1 MLATIDGWPA
11 GIAANANGDVFISN
25 FSLGYVH
32 KINADGELSVFVDDA
47 RVAGCVGIVFD
58 DAGNLLLG
66 NYVNGSIYSVSTAG
80 EVSLIAQIPGLPNNF
95 AVGYINYF
103 EGHVYATGIGNHQV
117 YKVSLDGTISH
128 FAGTGT
134 SGSSDGTALHASFSN
149 PNGIGVDK
157 VNRYLYIQD
166 WGDTK
171 LRRIELLEE

>member
-1 MLATIDGWPA
+1 M
-11 GIAANANGDVFISN
+11 
-25 FSLGYVH
+25 
-32 KINADGELSVFVDDA
+32 
-47 RVAGCVGIVFD
+47 
-58 DAGNLLLG
+58 
-66 NYVNGSIYSVSTAG
+66 
-80 EVSLIAQIPGLPNNF
+80 IAQIPGLPNNF